1 MSLTLRPFTDA
12 NEALE
17 TMTQLRHEC
26 GWDAEKVPE
35 WIRQAQEG
43 DRINLAC
50 EVSQQESEIKTVV
63 GKLPQDKKGPNDN
76 IFHAVGMISLVLRHD
91 DYQLNMDKCLANPET
106 KTAMIKSLFIRHAY
120 QRKGY
125 GKESIL
131 QLEKFAASKYGIEI
145 MALDTAASDV
155 NNMALYPKLG
165 YVEFRERVPVEYS
178 ALGAAFF
185 RKPLQ

>member
-35 WIRQAQEG
+35 WIRQAQQG

-50 EVSQQESEIKTVV
+50 EVSQQESENKTVV
-63 GKLPQDKKGPNDN
+63 
-76 IFHAVGMISLVLRHD
+76 VGMISLVLRDD
-91 DYQLNMDKCLANPET
+91 DYQLNIDKCLANPET

-155 NNMALYPKLG
+155 NNMASIRNWVMSSFENG
-165 YVEFRERVPVEYS
+165 F
-178 ALGAAFF
+178 
-185 RKPLQ
+185 Q